1 MRVPGECGGSD
12 VFQRLARAV
21 WSRYHR
27 GGIRRSGDCVSFRL
41 GVRDEYGVS
50 GFLMSRIEARF
61 TKLANM
67 FQKSVPKNVAWLF
80 QDSFSSH
87 RMARDY
93 VTNIRE
99 ANRRRVSGARPQ

>member
-27 GGIRRSGDCVSFRL
+27 GGIRRSGDCVFFRL
-41 GVRDEYGVS
+41 GVRDGIWRVWLSNGPHPS
-50 GFLMSRIEARF
+50 GFE
-61 TKLANM
+61 TANM

>member
-50 GFLMSRIEARF
+50 GFLMRRMEAVY
-61 TKLANM
+61 KAGE
-67 FQKSVPKNVAWLF
+67 
-80 QDSFSSH
+80 H
-87 RMARDY
+87 
-93 VTNIRE
+93 
-99 ANRRRVSGARPQ
+99 VSEIRPQKCRLAFSRQLQLTPHGTRLRHQYTRG